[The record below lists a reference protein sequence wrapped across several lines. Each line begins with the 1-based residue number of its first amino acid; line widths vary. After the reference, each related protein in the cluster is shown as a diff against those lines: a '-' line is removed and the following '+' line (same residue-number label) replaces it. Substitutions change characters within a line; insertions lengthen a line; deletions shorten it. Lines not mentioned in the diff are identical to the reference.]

1 MITIPPW
8 QRIGIILLVAFG
20 LLAAI
25 PTFIGKQASQE
36 IGILPGGPIELGLD
50 LQGGAHLLLE
60 VASNDLVAERLE
72 NIRDDVR
79 DKLRRQQPAIGYRR
93 LDADR
98 DLGQLTITLR
108 DMAELD
114 AARERLE
121 EMDLDGDGLEI
132 NESDTGLVVGYG
144 ENGREELIRR
154 SVAQAIEVLRRRIDP
169 DGTKEPSIQAQ
180 GSDRIIVQV
189 PGESNLTRLRDLIT
203 QTARMTFH
211 LVCLGDEVNCREVAS
226 GDGYRESYQVVRR
239 PALTGE
245 SLVDAG
251 ATTDETGQ
259 PAVSFRFDTAG
270 ARLFADLTEK
280 NVGRPFAIVLDSG
293 IDEATGKAVVEVIS
307 APRIS
312 VPIRGGSG
320 IIEGNFT
327 FESANDLSI
336 LLRAGALPAPLRIL
350 EERSVGPDLGSDSV
364 EAGKIAA
371 FVGLMAVLV
380 FMGFYYRIFG
390 LIAAFA
396 LLSNMFLII
405 GALGIIGATLTL
417 PGIAGIVLTMG
428 MAVDANVLIFE
439 RIREERAR
447 GTKPL
452 LAIDAGYRRAMS
464 TILDANVTTFIA
476 AMVLFVLGAGPIK
489 GFAVTLSIGII
500 TSVFSAVFLTRL
512 IIVTWMR
519 SGRPKKLSGL
529 EGATS

>member
-327 FESANDLSI
+327 FES
-336 LLRAGALPAPLRIL
+336 
-350 EERSVGPDLGSDSV
+350 
-364 EAGKIAA
+364 
-371 FVGLMAVLV
+371 
-380 FMGFYYRIFG
+380 
-390 LIAAFA
+390 
-396 LLSNMFLII
+396 
-405 GALGIIGATLTL
+405 
-417 PGIAGIVLTMG
+417 
-428 MAVDANVLIFE
+428 
-439 RIREERAR
+439 
-447 GTKPL
+447 
-452 LAIDAGYRRAMS
+452 
-464 TILDANVTTFIA
+464 
-476 AMVLFVLGAGPIK
+476 
-489 GFAVTLSIGII
+489 
-500 TSVFSAVFLTRL
+500 
-512 IIVTWMR
+512 
-519 SGRPKKLSGL
+519 
-529 EGATS
+529 